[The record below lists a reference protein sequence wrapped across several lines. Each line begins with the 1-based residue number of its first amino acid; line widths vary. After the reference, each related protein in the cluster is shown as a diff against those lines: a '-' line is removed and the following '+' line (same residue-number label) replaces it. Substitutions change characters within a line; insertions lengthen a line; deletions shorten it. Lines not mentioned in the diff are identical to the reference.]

1 MSTIGFSYKTIWM
14 FAKKSPMCL
23 ARYFCW
29 VFSLKL
35 RNWSFNVHDAK
46 HSYRRNFSQKKM
58 HAFRMRSF
66 LLKLMSPRKLHK
78 LERIEKLIFFIA
90 AILVVC
96 AILEPVS
103 KTFSRKTSFKFRNVV
118 FSPFPDQ
125 RFENDC
131 FQRLHLLF
139 SLFSRMRKMLIINRI
154 RFFFNLFYNV
164 KDIRNNNRILN
175 YGSLYIWQTVILM
188 TSFTCQNIWDFPKKQ
203 IPSVLYEQFKRMRGQ
218 YQIYNWINHV
228 ATKNAGAFVC
238 PY

>member
-1 MSTIGFSYKTIWM
+1 
-14 FAKKSPMCL
+14 MCL

-46 HSYRRNFSQKKM
+46 HSYRRNFSQKKN
-58 HAFRMRSF
+58 ACILNEKVSV
-66 LLKLMSPRKLHK
+66 KLMSPRKLHK
-78 LERIEKLIFFIA
+78 LERIEKLIFFIV
-90 AILVVC
+90 AILIVC

-103 KTFSRKTSFKFRNVV
+103 KTFSTKTSFKFCNVV

-139 SLFSRMRKMLIINRI
+139 SLFWRMRKMLVINRI
-154 RFFFNLFYNV
+154 RFFKLFYNV

-203 IPSVLYEQFKRMRGQ
+203 IPSVLCEQFKRICGQ
-218 YQIYNWINHV
+218 YQIYTWINHV
-228 ATKNAGAFVC
+228 ATKNAGVFVC

>member
-1 MSTIGFSYKTIWM
+1 M
-14 FAKKSPMCL
+14 
-23 ARYFCW
+23 
-29 VFSLKL
+29 
-35 RNWSFNVHDAK
+35 
-46 HSYRRNFSQKKM
+46 RR
-58 HAFRMRSF
+58 F

-78 LERIEKLIFFIA
+78 LERIEKLIFFIV

-96 AILEPVS
+96 AVLEPVS
-103 KTFSRKTSFKFRNVV
+103 KTFSRKTSFKFCNVV

-203 IPSVLYEQFKRMRGQ
+203 IPSVLCEQFKRMRRQ
-218 YQIYNWINHV
+218 YQIYTWINHV

-238 PY
+238 LY